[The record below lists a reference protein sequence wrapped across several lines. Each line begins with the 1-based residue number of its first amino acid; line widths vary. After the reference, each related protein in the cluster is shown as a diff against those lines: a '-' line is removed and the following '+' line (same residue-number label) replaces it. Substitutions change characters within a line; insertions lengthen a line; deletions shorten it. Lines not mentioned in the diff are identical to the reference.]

1 MVTSLV
7 RCALSRG
14 TGIPFA
20 VIALLGGMSSAFGA
34 TTYGTA
40 ASVVSGTTGVFA
52 SSSFAG
58 IVRQVANT
66 GDNLTGGTLYDRV
79 ASSDTTTWS
88 FNSMLSSFGGLLD
101 LRLGSN
107 GLVGSGANSESV
119 LVSFVNSSTGTVG
132 SACAYG
138 DFAPNPSV
146 LGCQATKTTSYQ
158 TYLNFK
164 ATNPTQYFD
173 RVVFSY
179 GDKYT
184 GESYT
189 FGAAKLTAVT
199 AVPEPETYALMLA
212 GLGAIGFMSRRR
224 KSR

>member
-7 RCALSRG
+7 RCAMSRG
-14 TGIPFA
+14 KGIPFA

-132 SACAYG
+132 SACVYG
-138 DFAPNPSV
+138 DFAPSV
-146 LGCQATKTTSYQ
+146 VGCQAELRGGQSDPVLRPGRLQ
-158 TYLNFK
+158 LRW
-164 ATNPTQYFD
+164 QFD
-173 RVVFSY
+173 R
-179 GDKYT
+179 
-184 GESYT
+184 
-189 FGAAKLTAVT
+189 
-199 AVPEPETYALMLA
+199 
-212 GLGAIGFMSRRR
+212 
-224 KSR
+224 